1 MRSLIIAAS
10 LLARLGDYEL
20 AVPVRV
26 DRHGAVFRPP
36 TSTRF
41 GRSVTDTDR
50 RTPRVSTTT
59 APLNDDLDASASS
72 HSKFFYMNSNSS

>member
-1 MRSLIIAAS
+1 MRSLMIAAG

-36 TSTRF
+36 TSTRL

-50 RTPRVSTTT
+50 RTRRSPRVSTTT
-59 APLNDDLDASASS
+59 SPSLDDDPDASASS
-72 HSKFFYMNSNSS
+72 HGKFF